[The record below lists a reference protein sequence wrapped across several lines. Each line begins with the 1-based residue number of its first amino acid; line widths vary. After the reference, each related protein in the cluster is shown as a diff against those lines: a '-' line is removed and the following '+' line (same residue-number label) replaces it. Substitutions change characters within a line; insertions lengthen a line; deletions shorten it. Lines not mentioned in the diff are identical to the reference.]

1 MSNIGELVSRL
12 VAQGIDVEEA
22 SEIVALAVAAGAATS
37 AYRKSAGAIRQQRL
51 RDKRKGVTKRYESVT
66 TLRDDEALRSVT
78 KRDESVTSDAA
89 SLSKSNKIDK
99 KRERGTQLSDG
110 WRPSDAAWRSAADRV
125 GEQRA
130 EIELVKFRNH
140 AADKG
145 RISKSWDAAYRNWID
160 RAIEYGGLPQPTST
174 ATADFVPDWDAQVA
188 RFVKGHAWS
197 AKWYGPE
204 PGQLGC
210 RVPQEILTKHGVLAE
225 DRKIF
230 AA

>member
-37 AYRKSAGAIRQQRL
+37 AYRKSAGAVRQ
-51 RDKRKGVTKRYESVT
+51 KRYRESLKGVTKRNESVT
-66 TLRDDEALRSVT
+66 PLRSDE
-78 KRDESVTSDAA
+78 RNESVTNRNESVTRDAA
-89 SLSKSNKIDK
+89 SLSKSNKIER

-110 WRPSDAAWRSAADRV
+110 WRPSDTAWRSAVDRV

-145 RISKSWDAAYRNWID
+145 RVSKNWDAAFRNWID
-160 RAIEYGGLPQPTST
+160 RAIEYGGLPPPPST
-174 ATADFVPDWDAQVA
+174 ATTDFVPDWDAQVA
-188 RFVKGHAWS
+188 RFLKGHPWS

-204 PGQLGC
+204 PGQIGC
-210 RVPQEILTKHGVLAE
+210 RVPAEILVKHGVLSE

>member
-22 SEIVALAVAAGAATS
+22 SEIVALAVAAGAASS
-37 AYRKSAGAIRQQRL
+37 AYRKSPGAIRTERWREKQ
-51 RDKRKGVTKRYESVT
+51 GVTKRHKTSHGDARPEASQSVT
-66 TLRDDEALRSVT
+66 ERHKASQCDG
-78 KRDESVTSDAA
+78 A

-110 WRPSDAAWRSAADRV
+110 WRPSDAAWRSAVDRV

-130 EIELVKFRNH
+130 EVELVKFRNH

-145 RISKSWDAAYRNWID
+145 RVSKSWDAAFRNWID
-160 RAIEYGGLPQPTST
+160 RAIEYGGLPQPTQSVS
-174 ATADFVPDWDAQVA
+174 DFVPDWDAQVA
-188 RFVKGHAWS
+188 RFLKGHPWS

-204 PGQLGC
+204 PGMLGC
-210 RVPQEILTKHGVLAE
+210 RVPVEILKKHGVLSE